1 MPAGRPADPGQEVAS
16 MNVGTVAVGTVVVLA
31 LLSWGAAPGRAGAV
45 DGKTAGRIECDCCKK
60 AQPVAAAPVAVDKA
74 PPAADVTEYP
84 GCTQCG
90 MHRDRFDYSRAYVE
104 FTDGSRAG
112 TCSIGCVADEVKNA
126 PARKVKLIRVADY
139 QTRQLLEAT
148 KACWVIGGD
157 VSGVM
162 TRTPKWAF
170 ADKAAAEAFIKEHG
184 GRLAGFEEVWQAVV
198 NE

>member
-1 MPAGRPADPGQEVAS
+1 MRLTKTGVA
-16 MNVGTVAVGTVVVLA
+16 AVGVLVVILA
-31 LLSWGAAPGRAGAV
+31 VIVAAPGRA
-45 DGKTAGRIECDCCKK
+45 CDCGNMGKSAANGAAAAK
-60 AQPVAAAPVAVDKA
+60 GPVAA
-74 PPAADVTEYP
+74 DVNEYP

-104 FTDGSRAG
+104 FTDGSKAG

-126 PARKVKLIRVADY
+126 PAKKVKLIRVADY
-139 QTRQLLEAT
+139 QTRQLLDAAT
-148 KACWVIGGD
+148 AYWVIGGD

-184 GRLAGFEEVWQAVV
+184 GRLIGFADVWQAALA
-198 NE
+198 E